1 MIAQLTVIAG
11 PMFAGKTSSLIRRI
25 VATLEEESRPAV
37 ILTPAIDS
45 RYGRGAI
52 VTHDGVARPAT
63 PIACEEDVFAAVAE
77 AAARTDGPV
86 HVFVDE
92 TNFLDPPH
100 FNGEFHMVVHTLLL
114 AGHDVTCCGLD
125 TDWRG
130 HPFETTARLLAMAD
144 TVEKLTA
151 RCAMTG
157 LPAQKTYK
165 KLVDGDRIALGS
177 ADLYEARANSAWEGA
192 ERNES
197 GAANFAGASSRKSA

>member
-11 PMFAGKTSSLIRRI
+11 PMFAGKTSALIGRI
-25 VATLEEESRPAV
+25 VAALEHDKRPVV
-37 ILTPAIDS
+37 ILTPSIDT
-45 RYGRGAI
+45 RYARGAI

-63 PIACEEDVFAAVAE
+63 PIACEEDVFKAVAE
-77 AAARTDGPV
+77 ASARAGGPA
-86 HVFVDE
+86 HVFIDE

-100 FNGEFHMVVHTLLL
+100 FRGEFHMVVHALLL

-144 TVEKLTA
+144 HVEKLTA
-151 RCAMTG
+151 RCTVTG

-165 KLVDGDRIALGS
+165 KHVDASRIALG
-177 ADLYEARANSAWEGA
+177 AAETYEARANVAWEGM
-192 ERNES
+192 ERTGE
-197 GAANFAGASSRKSA
+197 ARVVVLDDKSRARA